1 MRGGS
6 RHKLSAKSLQG
17 ASVKRW
23 LALFSALLLS
33 LAAGTALAQAGYVHS
48 LTGTASATVGST
60 QRPLAIGSVIESGMV
75 VTTGAKSSATLKFED
90 GQIFVLSE
98 NSSFRVAD
106 YRYNKQRIGE
116 SSAAFALL
124 KGALRFITGVMGS
137 TNHNSVR
144 VSAGT
149 ATAGIRG
156 TDVTLTLDAATQAVT
171 AAVNAGLIALSTP
184 EGTQNIG
191 PGEFSE
197 SRPGQA
203 PTAPAPLS
211 QASDL
216 IRAVATSLASQP
228 VPLNTPVVVAL
239 SARAAAAA
247 ASAAAQPG
255 NEALQREAQE
265 ALQSAIQAAEA
276 ALKSAIDAGAV
287 PPAPPAPPPPPP
299 PVDTGQPGTT
309 PSTSP
314 GATPTGGAGAG
325 GGGGSTSASP
335 N

>member
-1 MRGGS
+1 
-6 RHKLSAKSLQG
+6 
-17 ASVKRW
+17 VKRL
-23 LALFSALLLS
+23 LALFSAFLLLF
-33 LAAGTALAQAGYVHS
+33 AAGSALAQVGYVHA
-48 LTGTASATVGST
+48 LTGTATATAGSA
-60 QRPLAIGSVIESGMV
+60 QRPLAIGSAIETGMV
-75 VTTGAKSSATLKFED
+75 VSTGAKSSATLKFED

-106 YRYNKQRIGE
+106 YRYNKQRISE

-184 EGTQNIG
+184 QGTQNVG

-197 SRPGQA
+197 SRPGVA
-203 PTAPAPLS
+203 PTAPTPLS
-211 QASDL
+211 QASPL

-265 ALQSAIQAAEA
+265 ALQSAIQAAES
-276 ALKSAIDAGAV
+276 ALKSATDAGAV

-299 PVDTGQPGTT
+299 PGDTGPGTT
-309 PSTSP
+309 STST

-325 GGGGSTSASP
+325 GGGGSTVGTSTSASP